1 MQFRDKH
8 PTNEFKSICVF
19 SVLLYL
25 SIEIVKKIQVKNPM
39 LKIVFNEAKTSSAL
53 LQMRTERTEV
63 MDQVRVYLIS
73 QDVTEA
79 GGAVPGQRREK
90 NH

>member
-1 MQFRDKH
+1 
-8 PTNEFKSICVF
+8 
-19 SVLLYL
+19 
-25 SIEIVKKIQVKNPM
+25 M